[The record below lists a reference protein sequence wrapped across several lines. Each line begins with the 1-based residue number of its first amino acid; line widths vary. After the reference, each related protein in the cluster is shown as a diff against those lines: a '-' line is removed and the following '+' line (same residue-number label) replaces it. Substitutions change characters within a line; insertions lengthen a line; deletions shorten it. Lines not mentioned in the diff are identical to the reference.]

1 MVRSD
6 APMYSVSAVKI
17 LVTAKRVPN
26 PEQKLKLGGGQID
39 LSGSSWQVNTF
50 DEYAVETALRLTEKG
65 KGGERSGEVV
75 VVSIG
80 PKDVSQQL
88 RGVLA
93 MGADRGLLVG
103 AEDAALDAFAVATIL
118 KAVVEREKPDM
129 VVLGKQTV
137 DGDSNQVGQILA
149 GLLGWPQATF
159 LAGIVTAADGK
170 SATVTREVDAGV
182 EEKRVRLPA
191 VVTVD
196 LRIIGKKAVRNEAL
210 APADAEWEETQRYAS
225 LKGIMAAKKKEI
237 KDVSLADLG
246 VAAAPLM
253 KVKSYE
259 APAGRKA
266 GIKVASVDELV
277 AKLHNEAKVI

>member
-1 MVRSD
+1 M
-6 APMYSVSAVKI
+6 KI

-26 PEQKLKLGGGQID
+26 PEQKLKFGAGQID
-39 LSGSSWQVNTF
+39 LSAASWQVNTF

-80 PKDVSQQL
+80 PKDVGTQL

-93 MGADRGLLVG
+93 MGADRAILVG
-103 AEDAALDAFAVATIL
+103 AEDAALDAFAVASIL
-118 KAVVEREKPDM
+118 KAVVEREKPDL

-159 LAGIVTAADGK
+159 LASIRAAADGK

-210 APADAEWEETQRYAS
+210 APEGAEWEETQRYAS

-237 KDVSLADLG
+237 KEVALAELG

-253 KVKSYE
+253 KVKTYE
-259 APAGRKA
+259 APAGPKA
-266 GIKVASVDELV
+266 GIKVASVEELV

>member
-1 MVRSD
+1 
-6 APMYSVSAVKI
+6 VKI

-26 PEQKLKLGGGQID
+26 PEQKLKIGGGQID
-39 LSGSSWQVNTF
+39 LSGASWQVNTF

-75 VVSIG
+75 VVSLG
-80 PKDVSQQL
+80 PKDVAQQL

-93 MGADRGLLVG
+93 MGADRAILVG
-103 AEDAALDAFAVATIL
+103 ADDTALDADAVARVL
-118 KAVVEREKPDM
+118 AAVVAREKPDL

-137 DGDSNQVGQILA
+137 DGDSNQVGQILG

-159 LAGIVTAADGK
+159 LASIRLAADGK
-170 SATVTREVDAGV
+170 QATVTREVDAGV

-210 APADAEWEETQRYAS
+210 AGADAEWEETQRYAS

-237 KDVSLADLG
+237 KELSLGDLG
-246 VAAAPLM
+246 LDAAPLM

-259 APAGRKA
+259 APPARKA
-266 GIKVASVDELV
+266 GVKVSSVEELV
-277 AKLHNEAKVI
+277 QKLHNEAKVI